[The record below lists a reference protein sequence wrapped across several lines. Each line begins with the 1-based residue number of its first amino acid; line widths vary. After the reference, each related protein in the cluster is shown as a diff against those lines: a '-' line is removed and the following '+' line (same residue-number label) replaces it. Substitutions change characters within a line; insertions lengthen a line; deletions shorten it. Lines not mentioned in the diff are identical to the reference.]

1 MGKYL
6 MNWQLNKSLLP
17 VDPQERG
24 KGFAA
29 LMKFVE
35 QDIESGMTKDWGCFV
50 GEGRGYCVVEG
61 SEVDISKMVQKYNP
75 FCLFS
80 SHPITSFD
88 QINEMI
94 QSLAG

>member
-6 MNWQLNKSLLP
+6 MHWQLNRSLLP

-29 LMKFVE
+29 LMALVK
-35 QDIESGMTKDWGCFV
+35 QDIKRGITKDWGCYV

-61 SEVDISKMVQKYNP
+61 SEVDIFPKW
-75 FCLFS
+75 S
-80 SHPITSFD
+80 SNIIHFVYF
-88 QINEMI
+88 QAI
-94 QSLAG
+94 QLLPSIKLMR